1 MFMVDLN
8 GMELSKE
15 MRKYNSQVKILLITG
30 YCKGDLLDSIDFKEA
45 KISDV
50 ILKPVNF
57 EKLGPHILQL
67 CSKSKDVGI

>member
-15 MRKYNSQVKILLITG
+15 LRKYHSQVKILLITG
-30 YCKGDLLDSIDFKEA
+30 YCKGDISQSIDFKEA

-57 EKLGPHILQL
+57 DKLRPRILQL
-67 CSKSKDVGI
+67 CSKNKL